1 VLISSVGR
9 LRVLNFVMENYYKG
23 KNVEEE
29 LDRNKIPI
37 KDLPDNF
44 LWMQVS
50 NVYRLPLCW

>member
-1 VLISSVGR
+1 
-9 LRVLNFVMENYYKG
+9 MENYSKG

-29 LDRNKIPI
+29 LERDKIPI

-50 NVYRLPLCW
+50 PNSNTYFINWF